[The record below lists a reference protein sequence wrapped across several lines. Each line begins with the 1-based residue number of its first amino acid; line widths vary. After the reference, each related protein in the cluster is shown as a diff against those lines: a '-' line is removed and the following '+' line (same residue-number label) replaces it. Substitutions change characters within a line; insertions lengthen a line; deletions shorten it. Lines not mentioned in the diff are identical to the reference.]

1 MKLTNYLNELVAHF
15 NDSRPVGN
23 TETLTQ
29 KIIEQQTTRLW
40 TMADDKAE
48 YEKMHNLLSGKLKS
62 VLNDEKVS
70 QALRQRSTAALGDK
84 ERLLLFHDPSDIR
97 KPHAEKMTNLGTVRD
112 LDGRLVSGYSTFNT
126 VAVTPA
132 GTDLRLV
139 DTSVYS
145 NGDPHFVSQAEL
157 KAFRSGKMAHAD
169 DDATRERAQQIDRYL
184 EEDSHV
190 NQVRVTQDQLRRVHD
205 AFKADA
211 PDITLCH
218 VLDRQFDGEPTFD
231 FIDQAL
237 EDEFVI
243 RLKISRNAPEPDE
256 DADTSSETGHK
267 LKDMPLPHR
276 HRRVLDKIVVKKR
289 VYQQAQ
295 CVLEWGEVTI
305 AGGTYAVV
313 RVMLRDRHGT
323 PLYKHPMLLLT
334 NIDVVNES
342 VAQAVYTTY
351 LMRAK
356 IEAVFKFLK
365 DTLGW
370 EEFQVRDF
378 ESIKNIIALC
388 FFVGGYFYEIE
399 SALAENP
406 VIALIAQLG
415 GGKGKVTRHFFLEG
429 LKVLLIHQMVE
440 QFLETQQV
448 DEEGYQAMLDFVR

>member
-23 TETLTQ
+23 TKTLTQ
-29 KIIEQQTTRLW
+29 KIIEKKTTRLW
-40 TMADDKAE
+40 TLADDKAE

-62 VLNDEKVS
+62 VLNDEKIS
-70 QALRQRSTAALGDK
+70 QALRRRSTAALGDR
-84 ERLLLFHDPSDIR
+84 ERLLLLHDPSDLR
-97 KPHAEKMTNLGTVRD
+97 KPHADKMANLGTVRG
-112 LDGRLVSGYSTFNT
+112 LDGQLVSGYSTFNT
-126 VAVTPA
+126 VAVTPT

-157 KAFRSGKMAHAD
+157 EAFQSGKMARAD
-169 DDATRERAQQIDRYL
+169 DAATRERARHIARYL
-184 EEDSHV
+184 EEDSHM
-190 NQVRVTQDQLRRVHD
+190 NQVRITRDQLQRVHD
-205 AFKADA
+205 TFKTDA
-211 PDITLCH
+211 PNITLCH
-218 VLDRQFDGEPTFD
+218 VLDRQFDGEPTFR
-231 FIDQAL
+231 FIDRTLA
-237 EDEFVI
+237 DEFVI
-243 RLKISRNAPEPDE
+243 RLKISRNAPKPDE
-256 DADTSSETGHK
+256 GTDASSETAHK
-267 LKDMPLPHR
+267 LRDMPLPH
-276 HRRVLDKIVVKKR
+276 HHSRVLDKIVVKKR
-289 VYQQAQ
+289 VYQEAQ
-295 CVLEWGEVTI
+295 CVLEWGRMAI
-305 AGGTYAVV
+305 AGGVYTVV
-313 RVMLRDRHGT
+313 RVTLRDRHGR

-334 NIDVVNES
+334 NIDVTDKRM
-342 VAQAVYTTY
+342 AQAVYATY

-399 SALAENP
+399 STLAENP
-406 VIALIAQLG
+406 VIALIARLG

-448 DEEGYQAMLDFVR
+448 HEEGYQAMLDFFR